1 MQEVVEVLPRDKLF
15 DPAQSIEGHVPELD
29 DGGIAVGSHCNLVRK
44 SKDNN
49 KKIKI
54 SLFPKKVVINCK
66 NMEGKNTYIQLF
78 AEEHEH
84 FTQLLAVNT
93 EVLLETSR
101 GKSNES
107 FLMDELQA
115 ANFQTSNTFEY
126 L

>member
-1 MQEVVEVLPRDKLF
+1 MLPRDKLF

-29 DGGIAVGSHCNLVRK
+29 DGGIAVGSHCN
-44 SKDNN
+44 
-49 KKIKI
+49 
-54 SLFPKKVVINCK
+54 
-66 NMEGKNTYIQLF
+66 IQLF

-115 ANFQTSNTFEY
+115 LRGTSKA
-126 L
+126 LAAIS